1 MPVYQYSAIN
11 HAHHRTTGRMMA
23 RDESELEQ
31 QLLGLNQYLIAAS
44 IVKAQ
49 HTDIRFSDLQRA
61 WICFQLEQLL
71 MSGLNIQFALRE
83 LAQTKNKT
91 LSRIFQQ
98 LLVDIEYGNSL
109 SGAMSKLAKVF
120 DRIAVSVVQAGEKSG
135 ELSAVFSQLGRRYQ
149 WQHQVKKQCQKILIY
164 PLITL
169 SVVMLTS
176 LFLMIFLVP
185 QLAQFL
191 HELKQDLPWIT
202 RQILALSNFLNSLT
216 IQHLSWLIPIA
227 IFLRYVLSRV
237 RVLKTFLHQITLKLP
252 FFGEIY
258 KKILILRMLKCFL
271 LLQRN
276 TVSLHESILICSH
289 VMDNAVMAE
298 KLANITRQI
307 EYGYPLSSA
316 FEQQKIFPE
325 ILIRM
330 LRMGEQ
336 TGEWQHGLLKLVE
349 LYEAEVDAAINQLI
363 QLSEPVMTLILGLLL
378 SVVMM
383 GILSPI
389 YQSFEHFGF

>member
-1 MPVYQYSAIN
+1 MPVYQYSALDQVQ
-11 HAHHRTTGRMMA
+11 HRVAGRMMA

-49 HTDIRFSDLQRA
+49 HTDIRLSDLQRA

-363 QLSEPVMTLILGLLL
+363 QLSEPLMTLILGLLL

>member
-44 IVKAQ
+44 IVK
-49 HTDIRFSDLQRA
+49 TRTIDIRLSDLQRA

-71 MSGLNIQFALRE
+71 MSGLNIQFALSE

-109 SGAMSKLAKVF
+109 SAAMAKLGKVF
-120 DRIAVSVVQAGEKSG
+120 DQIAVSVVKAGEKSG
-135 ELSAVFSQLGRRYQ
+135 ELSSVFSQLGRRYQ
-149 WQHQVKKQCQKILIY
+149 WQNQVKKPCQKILIY
-164 PLITL
+164 PLMTL
-169 SVVMLTS
+169 SVVMLTC
-176 LFLMIFLVP
+176 LFLLIFLVP

-191 HELKQDLPWIT
+191 NDLKQDTPWLT
-202 RQILALSNFLNSLT
+202 RQILAFSSFINSLT
-216 IQHLSWLIPIA
+216 LQQLGWLIPIA
-227 IFLRYVLSRV
+227 LAV
-237 RVLKTFLHQITLKLP
+237 RLILLKVGALKNFSNQIILNLP
-252 FFGEIY
+252 FFGLIY
-258 KKILILRMLKCFL
+258 KKILILRMIKCFL

-289 VMDNAVMAE
+289 VIDNPIMQD
-298 KLANITRQI
+298 KLANITQQI
-307 EYGYPLSSA
+307 EHGYPLSSA
-316 FEQQKIFPE
+316 FERQKIFPE

-336 TGEWQHGLLKLVE
+336 TGEWQHGLAKLVE
-349 LYEAEVDAAINQLI
+349 MYEAEVDSAINKII
-363 QLSEPVMTLILGLLL
+363 QISGPLMTLVLGILL

-389 YQSFEHFGF
+389 YQSFDHFSF

>member
-1 MPVYQYSAIN
+1 MPVYQYSALDQVQRRV
-11 HAHHRTTGRMMA
+11 AGRMMA

-49 HTDIRFSDLQRA
+49 HTDIRLSDLQRA

-202 RQILALSNFLNSLT
+202 RQILALSNFLNGLT
-216 IQHLSWLIPIA
+216 IQQLRWLIPIA

>member
-1 MPVYQYSAIN
+1 MPVYQYSALDQVQ
-11 HAHHRTTGRMMA
+11 HRVAGRMMA

-49 HTDIRFSDLQRA
+49 HTDIRLSDLQRA